1 MTELSLFTAM
11 IGLVGLSDFIELSG
25 LRVDTV
31 VWGASVNLVDLDT
44 VDLFVFI
51 GKCVFDETLVDE
63 IIIQVVKLGV

>member
-31 VWGASVNLVDLDT
+31 VWGASVNLVDLDAV
-44 VDLFVFI
+44 VDGVFFDVI
-51 GKCVFDETLVDE
+51 VFNF
-63 IIIQVVKLGV
+63 